1 VVYERDSRGEGLTR
15 PEFAVLMAYA
25 KLALH
30 EDLLGSSVPG
40 DPYLSRELF
49 RYFPKHMQEIYA
61 SEIASHKLRREIIA
75 TMLSNSMIN
84 RGGPAFVTRLAEE
97 TAASVAEIAAASALA
112 RDSFRL
118 RALNTDVDELD
129 NKVGGRVQTELY
141 LDAQRLLKWA
151 TIWYLRHENMNSGL
165 ESLIARYERGIAEV
179 AGQLVDFVPAEAQ
192 KEVRRRLEDLERA
205 GVPADLAAK
214 FAWQRHVQ
222 RAPDVVKI
230 AEETGATIAAVGRA
244 LYASA
249 GDLGVDRLIAEGSK
263 LGAKDFVERQAINR
277 LLTQVFNAHRSLVAR
292 AVAEAGAQPNEA
304 WELWRAHH
312 AARFGKAQAL
322 LSNLLAERSFTL
334 ARLTVAQGVLY
345 DLVSAQG

>member
-1 VVYERDSRGEGLTR
+1 
-15 PEFAVLMAYA
+15 
-25 KLALH
+25 
-30 EDLLGSSVPG
+30 
-40 DPYLSRELF
+40 
-49 RYFPKHMQEIYA
+49 
-61 SEIASHKLRREIIA
+61 LRREIIA

-97 TAASVAEIAAASALA
+97 TTASVAEIAAASALA

-118 RALNTDVDELD
+118 RALNTGIDELD
-129 NKVGGRVQTELY
+129 NKVEGRVQTELY

-151 TIWYLRHENMNSGL
+151 TVWYLRHENMSSGL
-165 ESLIARYERGIAEV
+165 ESLIARYERGIEDV
-179 AGQLVDFVPAEAQ
+179 AGRLVHFVPVEAQ
-192 KEVRRRLEDLERA
+192 KEVKERLKDLEKA

-230 AEETGATIAAVGRA
+230 AEDTGATIAAVGRA

-249 GDLGVDRLIAEGSK
+249 SDLGVDRLIAEGSR
-263 LGAKDFVERQAINR
+263 LVAKDFVERQAINR

-292 AVAEAGAQPNEA
+292 AVAEAGTDANEA
-304 WELWRAHH
+304 WDLWKARHV
-312 AARFGKAQAL
+312 ARFGKAQAM
-322 LSNLLAERSFTL
+322 LSNLLSERSFAL

-345 DLVSAQG
+345 DLVNTQT